1 MNITLKMYILNY
13 WQKGKYTIWYL
24 GGIFSYKR
32 DIACCSVAQLGLTLG
47 DTINCSMPSLPVPHH
62 LPKFAQVHVHCIG
75 DAIQPSLLWHPLL
88 LLRSILPRIK
98 DLSNESA
105 VGIRWWKYWSFSFSF
120 SPSNEYSRLISFR
133 TDWFDLL
140 AVQGTLKSLL

>member
-88 LLRSILPRIK
+88 LLRSIF
-98 DLSNESA
+98 LSIRDFSIES
-105 VGIRWWKYWSFSFSF
+105 VVCIRWPKYWSFSFSI
-120 SPSNEYSRLISFR
+120 SSSNEYSGSISLKIDGFYL
-133 TDWFDLL
+133 F
-140 AVQGTLKSLL
+140 AVQGDFRSL

>member
-88 LLRSILPRIK
+88 LLRSIF
-98 DLSNESA
+98 LSIRDFSIES
-105 VGIRWWKYWSFSFSF
+105 VVCVRWPKYWSFSFSI
-120 SPSNEYSRLISFR
+120 SSSNEYSGSISLKI
-133 TDWFDLL
+133 DWFYLF
-140 AVQGTLKSLL
+140 AVQGDFRSL